1 MSDLISSGDSTEVK
15 EAEPVDYMGTIKFAG
30 WAVFGLLTILGLTW
44 LDLFDSKGGNGK
56 GKKSQ
61 SESKKDEDTQAD
73 YEKEYLD
80 EEISEEALD
89 EHETGMS

>member
-15 EAEPVDYMGTIKFAG
+15 EAPVDYMGAIKFAG

-44 LDLFDSKGGNGK
+44 LDLFDSKSGSGK

-89 EHETGMS
+89 EHQTGIS

>member
-1 MSDLISSGDSTEVK
+1 MSDLISSGESEVK
-15 EAEPVDYMGTIKFAG
+15 EAPVDYMGTIKFAG
-30 WAVFGLLTILGLTW
+30 WAVVGLLTILGLTW
-44 LDLFDSKGGNGK
+44 LDLLDFKGGNGK

-89 EHETGMS
+89 EHEIGMS

>member
-1 MSDLISSGDSTEVK
+1 MSDLITDGDSEVK
-15 EAEPVDYMGTIKFAG
+15 EAPVDYMGPIKFAG

-44 LDLFDSKGGNGK
+44 LDLFGLNDSKAS
-56 GKKSQ
+56 GKKAQ
-61 SESKKDEDTQAD
+61 SSHKKDEDIQAD

-89 EHETGMS
+89 EKETGLTS

>member
-1 MSDLISSGDSTEVK
+1 MTDLISNGESEVK
-15 EAEPVDYMGTIKFAG
+15 EDPVDYMGVIKFAG
-30 WAVFGLLTILGLTW
+30 WAVVGMLTILGLTW
-44 LDLFDSKGGNGK
+44 LDLFDMGDSAGK

-61 SESKKDEDTQAD
+61 SESKKDEDSQAD

-89 EHETGMS
+89 EHETGIS

>member
-30 WAVFGLLTILGLTW
+30 WAVFGMLTILGLTW
-44 LDLFDSKGGNGK
+44 LDLFDMGDSAGK

-80 EEISEEALD
+80 QEISEEALD
-89 EHETGMS
+89 EHEIGMS